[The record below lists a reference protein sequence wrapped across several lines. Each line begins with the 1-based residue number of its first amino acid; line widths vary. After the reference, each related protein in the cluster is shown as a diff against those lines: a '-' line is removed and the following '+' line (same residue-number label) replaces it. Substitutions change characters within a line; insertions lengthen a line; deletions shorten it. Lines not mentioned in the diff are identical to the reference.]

1 MSAKVRLAIF
11 ASGTGSNYQA
21 IDQAIKTGELDAEI
35 VLLVSDQPGAKVIE
49 KAAQNQLATFVFNAK
64 DYQTKQ
70 AFETEI
76 VSELQAHQVDWIVL
90 AGFMRLIGPTL
101 LKPYQRRIINIHPS
115 ILPAFPGLDA
125 VGQALDAKVKITGTT
140 IHYVDSGMDTGEI
153 IAQEPVRVKP
163 GMTREELQTAIQ
175 KIEHEL
181 YPKTI
186 QQLTS
191 KGDSFCKREHY

>member
-163 GMTREELQTAIQ
+163 RMTREELQTAIQ
-175 KIEHEL
+175 KIEHDL
-181 YPKTI
+181 YPKII
-186 QQLTS
+186 QQLIS
-191 KGDSFCKREHY
+191 KGDSF

>member
-1 MSAKVRLAIF
+1 MSAKTRLAIF

-49 KAAQNQLATFVFNAK
+49 KADENQLAKFIFDPK
-64 DYQTKQ
+64 DYQNKCE
-70 AFETEI
+70 FETEI
-76 VSELQAHQVDWIVL
+76 VNELQAHQVDWIVL
-90 AGFMRLIGPTL
+90 AGYMRLVGPTL
-101 LKPYQRRIINIHPS
+101 LNQYQRRIINIHPS
-115 ILPAFPGLDA
+115 LLPAFPGLDA
-125 VGQALDAKVKITGTT
+125 VGQALEAGVKLSGTT

-153 IAQEPVRVKP
+153 IAQESVRVKP

-186 QQLTS
+186 QRLILE
-191 KGDSFCKREHY
+191 GDSF

>member
-1 MSAKVRLAIF
+1 MLSAKTRLAIF

-49 KAAQNQLATFVFNAK
+49 KADENQLAKFIFDPK
-64 DYQTKQ
+64 DYQNKCE
-70 AFETEI
+70 FETEI
-76 VSELQAHQVDWIVL
+76 VNELQAHQVDWIVL
-90 AGFMRLIGPTL
+90 AGYMRLVGPTL
-101 LKPYQRRIINIHPS
+101 LNQYQRRIINIHPS
-115 ILPAFPGLDA
+115 LLPAFPGLDA
-125 VGQALDAKVKITGTT
+125 VGQALEAGVQLSGTT

-153 IAQEPVRVKP
+153 IAQESVRVKP
-163 GMTREELQTAIQ
+163 GMTREELQTKIQ

-186 QQLTS
+186 QQLIS
-191 KGDSFCKREHY
+191 KGDSF

>member
-1 MSAKVRLAIF
+1 MLSAKVRLAIF

-115 ILPAFPGLDA
+115 LLPAFPGLDA

-163 GMTREELQTAIQ
+163 RMTREELQTAIQ
-175 KIEHEL
+175 KIEHDL
-181 YPKTI
+181 YPKII
-186 QQLTS
+186 QQLIS
-191 KGDSFCKREHY
+191 KGDSF

>member
-35 VLLVSDQPGAKVIE
+35 VLLVSDQSGAKVIE

-125 VGQALDAKVKITGTT
+125 VGQALDAGVKISGTT

-153 IAQEPVRVKP
+153 IAQEPVRVES
-163 GMTREELQTAIQ
+163 GMTKEELQAEIQ

-186 QQLTS
+186 QQLIS
-191 KGDSFCKREHY
+191 KGDSF

>member
-186 QQLTS
+186 QQLIS
-191 KGDSFCKREHY
+191 KGDSF

>member
-1 MSAKVRLAIF
+1 MSAKTRLAVF
-11 ASGTGSNYQA
+11 ASGTGSNYEA
-21 IDQAIKTGELDAEI
+21 IDQAITAGNLDAEI
-35 VLLVSDQPGAKVIE
+35 VLLVCDQPGAIVID
-49 KAAQNQLATFVFNAK
+49 KAAQNQLAQFIFNPK
-64 DYQTKQ
+64 DYQDKH
-70 AFETEI
+70 AFEVEI
-76 VSELQAHQVDWIVL
+76 VSKLREHQVDLVVL
-90 AGFMRLIGPTL
+90 AGYMRLIGPTL
-101 LKPYQRRIINIHPS
+101 LQPYQRRMINIHPS
-115 ILPAFPGLDA
+115 LLPAFPGLDA

-186 QQLTS
+186 QQLIS
-191 KGDSFCKREHY
+191 KGDSF